1 MYGVSADQTE
11 LPDIIFSTC
20 IYLKEVEHYSF
31 QEIGHTLRMPL
42 PFLFE
47 KKKKIMNW
55 GKELLFLNILLQI
68 KVQIGSPGLQDD
80 TFVRVFLTESF
91 WLSLSD
97 WLLLSS

>member
-1 MYGVSADQTE
+1 M
-11 LPDIIFSTC
+11 
-20 IYLKEVEHYSF
+20 
-31 QEIGHTLRMPL
+31 
-42 PFLFE
+42 FE

-91 WLSLSD
+91 WLSLSN
-97 WLLLSS
+97 WLLLSRKTPTEVDAASVLGKTKVL

>member
-31 QEIGHTLRMPL
+31 QEIGHPLRIPL

-47 KKKKIMNW
+47 KNY
-55 GKELLFLNILLQI
+55 EL
-68 KVQIGSPGLQDD
+68 
-80 TFVRVFLTESF
+80 R
-91 WLSLSD
+91 
-97 WLLLSS
+97 

>member
-1 MYGVSADQTE
+1 
-11 LPDIIFSTC
+11 
-20 IYLKEVEHYSF
+20 
-31 QEIGHTLRMPL
+31 
-42 PFLFE
+42 
-47 KKKKIMNW
+47 MNW

-97 WLLLSS
+97 SCCLRKKPTEVDAASVLGKTKVL